1 MMRSEKGA
9 LVKAVLVVCFVL
21 CLVCV
26 AGGKPVGAAE
36 TIKIGHV
43 CSITGWAGMLGSPQ
57 RDAMLAMV
65 DDVNKR
71 GGILGKQVEAFIE
84 DDQSNP
90 TTAVIAATKLV
101 RDKKVNVLV
110 GTTLSDCAMAVASLA
125 EQEQVPYV
133 VTSPVVLPFKK
144 WVFPVGPGDVKM
156 AAHTVEM
163 AVNTLGA
170 KKIALFHDTALY
182 GMQGAKI
189 FNRDVGKYGASIII
203 EQSYD
208 VKDLDV
214 APQLTKIKAA
224 KPDLMVVYSTG
235 APCAVIAK
243 NYKQL
248 GMTTQVLGSGGLG
261 GPDFL
266 KIAGGI
272 VDELNWVIAVL
283 KISIAESLP
292 PSDSYRKT
300 VYDPALKIFA
310 DKYGPGKPL
319 NVFHVSPMDAF
330 VMAEDAMKAAGSDD
344 RAKIRDAMEKVKFM
358 GLLGYV
364 APDATDHQGGNM
376 DTSTLALFKNGQ
388 FVPYSKK

>member
-1 MMRSEKGA
+1 MRRKGMLAKGA
-9 LVKAVLVVCFVL
+9 LVV
-21 CLVCV
+21 CLVL
-26 AGGKPVGAAE
+26 ALLSALGARPAGAAD

-71 GGILGKQVEAFIE
+71 GGLLGKQVEALIE

-101 RDKKVNVLV
+101 RDKKVDVLV
-110 GTTLSDCAMAVASLA
+110 GTTLSDCAMAVSSLA
-125 EQEQVPYV
+125 EQELVPYI

-144 WVFPVGPGDVKM
+144 WVFPIGPGDVKM
-156 AAHTVEM
+156 AAHVVEM

-170 KKIALFHDTALY
+170 KRIGLLHDTALY

-203 EQSYD
+203 EQSFD
-208 VKDLDV
+208 VKDTDV
-214 APQLTKIKAA
+214 VPQLTKIKAA
-224 KPDLMVVYSTG
+224 KPDLFVLYSTG
-235 APCAVIAK
+235 AACVVVAK

-248 GMTTQVLGSGGLG
+248 GMTTQVLGAGGLA

-266 KIAGGI
+266 KNAGNMA
-272 VDELNWVIAVL
+272 DEMNWVIAVL

-292 PSDSYRKT
+292 PNDSYRKS
-300 VYDPALKIFA
+300 VYEPALKIFEE
-310 DKYGPGKPL
+310 KYGAGKSL

-330 VMAEDAMKAAGSDD
+330 TMAELAMKAAGSDD
-344 RAKIRDAMEKVKFM
+344 RVKVRDALEKVKFM

-364 APDATDHQGGNM
+364 APDATDHQGGNV
-376 DTSTLALFKNGQ
+376 DTSSLALFKNGQ
-388 FVPYSKK
+388 FVPYKK